1 MMKRMMKRY
10 ENIERARFEGV
21 GDYDIPTLEKKT
33 DFDSGVEF
41 ISFNYASSCKNRE
54 NKGIHFFVDDYQFIR
69 LWNDPD
75 RYMPMLQQFRY
86 VLTPDFSLYTDF
98 PKALQIWNH
107 YRKHWIGAY
116 MQMYGI
122 DVIPTIAWSTPESF
136 EWCFDGEPT
145 NGIVA
150 VSSVGIMNS
159 RRKKELFMAGYNEM
173 LSRLSPETILFY
185 GMIPDECRGN
195 IVKIKSF
202 GEELTERKKSGR

>member
-1 MMKRMMKRY
+1 MRY
-10 ENIERARFEGV
+10 
-21 GDYDIPTLEKKT
+21 TLIIAGKL
-33 DFDSGVEF
+33 
-41 ISFNYASSCKNRE
+41 NN
-54 NKGIHFFVDDYQFIR
+54 
-69 LWNDPD
+69 
-75 RYMPMLQQFRY
+75 
-86 VLTPDFSLYTDF
+86 
-98 PKALQIWNH
+98 
-107 YRKHWIGAY
+107 
-116 MQMYGI
+116 
-122 DVIPTIAWSTPESF
+122 IPTIAWSTPESF

-202 GEELTERKKSGR
+202 GEELTESILKLPGMSERGRLIQYGKDRYGASVSCMTSAAWEL

>member
-1 MMKRMMKRY
+1 MIKRY

-21 GDYDIPTLEKKT
+21 GDYDIPTLEKKP

-41 ISFNYASSCKNRE
+41 IPFNYAASCKNRE

-122 DVIPTIAWSTPESF
+122 DVISTIAWSTPESF
-136 EWCFDGEPT
+136 EWCFDGEPI

-159 RRKKELFMAGYNEM
+159 RRKKELFMTGYNEM

-202 GEELTERKKSGR
+202 GEEMTERKKSGR

>member
-98 PKALQIWNH
+98 PKAPLERFWRAPRNRRNH
-107 YRKHWIGAY
+107 IYPIHLH
-116 MQMYGI
+116 
-122 DVIPTIAWSTPESF
+122 VCSNPVFS
-136 EWCFDGEPT
+136 
-145 NGIVA
+145 
-150 VSSVGIMNS
+150 IMV
-159 RRKKELFMAGYNEM
+159 R
-173 LSRLSPETILFY
+173 
-185 GMIPDECRGN
+185 
-195 IVKIKSF
+195 
-202 GEELTERKKSGR
+202 

>member
-1 MMKRMMKRY
+1 MIKRY

-21 GDYDIPTLEKKT
+21 GDYDVPTLEKT
-33 DFDSGVEF
+33 DFDSRVEF
-41 ISFNYASSCKNRE
+41 IPFNYAASCKNRE
-54 NKGIHFFVDDYQFIR
+54 NKGIHFFIDDYQFIR

-75 RYMPMLQQFRY
+75 RYMPMLQQFRH

-122 DVIPTIAWSTPESF
+122 DVIPTIAWSTTESF

>member
-150 VSSVGIMNS
+150 VSREEKGNTNIHDVS
-159 RRKKELFMAGYNEM
+159 RTTTTYDRARKRRMSNFD
-173 LSRLSPETILFY
+173 SWFY
-185 GMIPDECRGN
+185 GS
-195 IVKIKSF
+195 KS
-202 GEELTERKKSGR
+202 K

>member
-1 MMKRMMKRY
+1 
-10 ENIERARFEGV
+10 
-21 GDYDIPTLEKKT
+21 
-33 DFDSGVEF
+33 
-41 ISFNYASSCKNRE
+41 
-54 NKGIHFFVDDYQFIR
+54 
-69 LWNDPD
+69 
-75 RYMPMLQQFRY
+75 
-86 VLTPDFSLYTDF
+86 
-98 PKALQIWNH
+98 
-107 YRKHWIGAY
+107 

-159 RRKKELFMAGYNEM
+159 RRKKELFMTGYNEM

>member
-1 MMKRMMKRY
+1 MIKRY

-21 GDYDIPTLEKKT
+21 GDYDIPTLEKT

-41 ISFNYASSCKNRE
+41 IPFNYAASCKNRE

-75 RYMPMLQQFRY
+75 RYVPMLQQFRY

-159 RRKKELFMAGYNEM
+159 RRKKDLFMAGYNEM

>member
-1 MMKRMMKRY
+1 MLHP
-10 ENIERARFEGV
+10 ARIGR
-21 GDYDIPTLEKKT
+21 T
-33 DFDSGVEF
+33 
-41 ISFNYASSCKNRE
+41 
-54 NKGIHFFVDDYQFIR
+54 KGYIFFVDDYQFIR

-136 EWCFDGEPT
+136 EWCFDGELT

-159 RRKKELFMAGYNEM
+159 RRKKELFMTGYNEM

>member
-1 MMKRMMKRY
+1 MIKRY

-41 ISFNYASSCKNRE
+41 IPFNYAASCKNRE

-136 EWCFDGEPT
+136 EWCFDGELT

-150 VSSVGIMNS
+150 VSSVGIMN
-159 RRKKELFMAGYNEM
+159 
-173 LSRLSPETILFY
+173 
-185 GMIPDECRGN
+185 CR
-195 IVKIKSF
+195 
-202 GEELTERKKSGR
+202 